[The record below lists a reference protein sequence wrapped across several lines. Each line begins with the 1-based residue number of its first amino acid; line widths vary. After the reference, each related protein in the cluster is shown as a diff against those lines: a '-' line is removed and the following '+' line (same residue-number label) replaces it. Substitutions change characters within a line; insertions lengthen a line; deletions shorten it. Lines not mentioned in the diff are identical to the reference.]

1 MTQEGVKPMNIK
13 MALAKG
19 RVADKALETLTAMG
33 YVFSDYSPKSR
44 KLVFTDDTETLS
56 FFLVKSPDVGTY
68 VEKGAADIGIVGRD
82 VLVEHPADVYELL
95 NLDIGKC
102 DMCVAG
108 FPGTKIV
115 YNKKITVGTKYPR
128 IAKHYFD
135 TIDQP
140 ADFIT
145 IGGSV
150 ELAPIL
156 GLCDCI
162 VDIVESGNTLKE
174 NGLVVL
180 KKILPISSRLIV
192 NRVSLKTKSDDI
204 DPIIE
209 RFRAANV

>member
-1 MTQEGVKPMNIK
+1 
-13 MALAKG
+13 
-19 RVADKALETLTAMG
+19 
-33 YVFSDYSPKSR
+33 
-44 KLVFTDDTETLS
+44 
-56 FFLVKSPDVGTY
+56 
-68 VEKGAADIGIVGRD
+68 
-82 VLVEHPADVYELL
+82 
-95 NLDIGKC
+95 
-102 DMCVAG
+102 
-108 FPGTKIV
+108 
-115 YNKKITVGTKYPR
+115 
-128 IAKHYFD
+128 
-135 TIDQP
+135 
-140 ADFIT
+140 